1 MIVHLSLFGYLR
13 DEYRKDPGRE
23 KEFAVTLP
31 EGSTVGDL
39 LGYLAIPQRE
49 LMLVINPEERE
60 KVLTINDAQGA
71 WESTS
76 LKERSCL
83 DLPFSG
89 WGIEGVGQNF

>member
-39 LGYLAIPQRE
+39 LTHLAIPQRE
-49 LMLVINPEERE
+49 LMVVINPGVKEN
-60 KVLTINDAQGA
+60 VLVINDAQGA
-71 WESTS
+71 WKRTPLQEND
-76 LKERSCL
+76 RVWFYPFL
-83 DLPFSG
+83 DG
-89 WGIEGVGQNF
+89 G